1 VKVVALVPFKSFG
14 YAKSRLRAR
23 FTNAEVEALGRAML
37 EDVLSTLTSTPALD
51 AVRVL
56 TDDEEVGRVAVAC
69 GASARIQRPDPGL
82 NAAIEQANAEAQTQ
96 GSVATVVVLGDLPLL
111 RPIDVEAVVEAGR
124 EASVVIVPSGDGGT
138 ALLLRRPPNCVP
150 ARFGPSSFAQHLS
163 ASRDRGIEPFVAE
176 EIPETI
182 RIDLDTPEDADRIRD
197 TGLSGR
203 TVELLQ
209 KLRDP

>member
-1 VKVVALVPFKSFG
+1 
-14 YAKSRLRAR
+14 
-23 FTNAEVEALGRAML
+23 ML
-37 EDVLSTLTSTPALD
+37 EDLLSTLTSTPALD
-51 AVRVL
+51 EVRVL
-56 TDDEEVGRVAVAC
+56 TDDEEVGRVAAAC
-69 GASARIQRPDPGL
+69 GASARVQRPDPGL
-82 NAAIEQANAEAQTQ
+82 NAAIEQANAEAQTE
-96 GSVATVVVLGDLPLL
+96 GSGATVVVLGDLPLL

-150 ARFGPSSFAQHLS
+150 ARFGPSSFDQHLS
-163 ASRDRGIEPFVAE
+163 ASRERGIEPFVAE

-197 TGLSGR
+197 AGLSGR

-209 KLRDP
+209 KLHDQ